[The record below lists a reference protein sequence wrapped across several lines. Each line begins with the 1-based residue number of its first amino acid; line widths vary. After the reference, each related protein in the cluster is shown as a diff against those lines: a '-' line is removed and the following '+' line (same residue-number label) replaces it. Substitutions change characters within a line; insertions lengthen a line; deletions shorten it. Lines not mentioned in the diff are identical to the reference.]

1 MKLGMPRPEQKLL
14 FLHGGPVSTR
24 TLSSDTLGMCC
35 VKYED
40 GAGRSNERNYDYD
53 NDGGAVTLVGASCR
67 LIKGEPDAKGRR
79 ATIRRGPPSGTAT
92 TTGRDLAP
100 RRGAS
105 GLANCQRSQQR
116 SRIMRPMGMRPG
128 TAGLDRV
135 SPRRQQ
141 PQMDVRRAVRRLGQA
156 SDRMAGRGPPARRPG
171 RTAS

>member
-1 MKLGMPRPEQKLL
+1 MKTADSPDTPATTCSALGGLVISSVCRSAARGAEAVYLSM
-14 FLHGGPVSTR
+14 GGPVSTR

-67 LIKGEPDAKGRR
+67 LIKGEPDANGRR
-79 ATIRRGPPSGTAT
+79 DTIRRGPPSGTAT
-92 TTGRDLAP
+92 TIGRDLAP
-100 RRGAS
+100 RRGAA

-128 TAGLDRV
+128 T
-135 SPRRQQ
+135 
-141 PQMDVRRAVRRLGQA
+141 
-156 SDRMAGRGPPARRPG
+156 
-171 RTAS
+171 

>member
-1 MKLGMPRPEQKLL
+1 MKPGMPRPEQQILS
-14 FLHGGPVSTR
+14 LHAGPVSTR

-35 VKYED
+35 IKYEED
-40 GAGRSNERNYDYD
+40 PGRSNERNYDYD
-53 NDGGAVTLVGASCR
+53 NDGGTVTLVGASCR
-67 LIKGEPDAKGRR
+67 LIEGEPDANGNR
-79 ATIRRGPPSGTAT
+79 ATLRRGPPSGTAT
-92 TTGRDLAP
+92 AIGGDLAP
-100 RRGAS
+100 RRGAA

-116 SRIMRPMGMRPG
+116 SRIMRPMGTRPG